1 MNKKGLSLV
10 EIMVV
15 LAIVGIFVTFGARKL
30 INNSTQMKSSVRQFA
45 VMVKKLRTR
54 ARVRNK
60 TYRIVFDLPEDKNK
74 EQSYWVESTEKK
86 ALLLTAEEREE
97 ITKEQDDEKDKKPKD
112 PQGFTVD
119 TSLIRE
125 APATLPRGLFFDSV
139 ELAGQDRSFKSGR
152 VFIYFFPQ
160 GYVQESAIHL
170 TDRNDLHWTLAV
182 QPLTG
187 RVDIF
192 NSHRSLED
200 LKEE

>member
-86 ALLLTAEEREE
+86 HFSSLRKSERKSQKSKTMKRTKSPKTRKALLS
-97 ITKEQDDEKDKKPKD
+97 I
-112 PQGFTVD
+112 
-119 TSLIRE
+119 
-125 APATLPRGLFFDSV
+125 PA
-139 ELAGQDRSFKSGR
+139 
-152 VFIYFFPQ
+152 
-160 GYVQESAIHL
+160 
-170 TDRNDLHWTLAV
+170 
-182 QPLTG
+182 
-187 RVDIF
+187 
-192 NSHRSLED
+192 
-200 LKEE
+200 